1 MRASLRACEIW
12 MRSSRFDSSVT
23 NLCEGCLFRFAWL
36 LYGACD
42 QLGLGAIEAWA
53 DTLAWIA
60 VEGGPT
66 VEAVTVVKENEKE
79 EEWSSVSAVGN

>member
-1 MRASLRACEIW
+1 
-12 MRSSRFDSSVT
+12 
-23 NLCEGCLFRFAWL
+23 

-42 QLGLGAIEAWA
+42 QLGLGAIEAWS
-53 DTLAWIA
+53 DTLAWVA
-60 VEGGPT
+60 VAGAPT